1 MVDIKIK
8 DIRVLPGSLDLKNN
22 AGKSLSE
29 ILGQLQS
36 GSIVKGLVVG
46 TTPRGEVIFHTA
58 HGRFAAKNDIN
69 LVRGDTISLKLA
81 HENKDL
87 SGTIVSVNDKKRDNI
102 EPVKLSLPPTT
113 ENTKSTLSTDK
124 TSSAVSFSNN
134 SNIPKS
140 INGEISYLNLS
151 KIDKNTPLFRV
162 LNSITTPKD
171 SKIGISLNIVSNKQV
186 SNTAFTISG
195 EVSGNAKDG
204 SQLIKTAFG
213 VILSKNTNML
223 VGQKLNLEISS
234 VNNQSLANA
243 TSRSVNDFLF
253 SANKNWPL
261 LKSLVQTV
269 QGSGGTTG
277 TQSATITS
285 NSSVAQQNNPAN
297 SIISNVATD
306 TLSIKTL
313 QTQQSS
319 TVSSSNV
326 DTRTP
331 IPNLSANISRTD
343 TQAIGKSPN
352 ISIPSGEQIAAK
364 TLAQETFIGTKELIA
379 NAEKLQ
385 TIVPR
390 NIKSRNRSDSTSKED
405 IQSPR
410 RFRTEQKNNNQ
421 IQTTQD
427 KEKASINSIIK
438 NLGQT
443 EEIRKLSSELMNLKE
458 LILPSIREGENPEK
472 WQTIL
477 IPFYNGRNVEDHEVK
492 IQRSREYFLRFIVDV
507 NLLDNPMQIDGLI
520 RFENDNITPK
530 NFDLTVRAKN
540 TLEPHIRSHIAEIYQ
555 LNQNL
560 SGVRGTLAIEQQDF

>member
-46 TTPRGEVIFHTA
+46 TTPRGEAIFHTA

-87 SGTIVSVNDKKRDNI
+87 SGTIVSVNDKKRDNL

-162 LNSITTPKD
+162 LNAITTPED
-171 SKIGISLNIVSNKQV
+171 SKISISLNIVSNKQV
-186 SNTAFTISG
+186 SNAAFTISG

-277 TQSATITS
+277 TQSATIIS
-285 NSSVAQQNNPAN
+285 NSSVNPAN
-297 SIISNVATD
+297 SIMPNVATD
-306 TLSIKTL
+306 TQSTKTL
-313 QTQQSS
+313 QTQQNS
-319 TVSSSNV
+319 TASSSNV

-331 IPNLSANISRTD
+331 IPNQSANISRTD

-352 ISIPSGEQIAAK
+352 ISTPSGDQIAAK

-390 NIKSRNRSDSTSKED
+390 NIRSRNRSDSTSKED

-410 RFRTEQKNNNQ
+410 SSRTEQKNNNQ
-421 IQTTQD
+421 IQNTQD
-427 KEKASINSIIK
+427 KEKASINSVIK

-458 LILPSIREGENPEK
+458 LILPSIREGETPEK
-472 WQTIL
+472 WQTVL
-477 IPFYNGRNVEDHEVK
+477 IPFYNGRNVEEHEVK
-492 IQRSREYFLRFIVDV
+492 IQRSREHFLRFIVDV

-520 RFENDNITPK
+520 RFENDNRTPK

-540 TLEPHIRSHIAEIYQ
+540 TLEPHIRSHIADIYQ

>member
-46 TTPRGEVIFHTA
+46 TTPRGEAIFHTA

-81 HENKDL
+81 HKNNNL
-87 SGTIVSVNDKKRDNI
+87 SGTIVSVNDKKRDNV

-140 INGEISYLNLS
+140 INGEISYLKLS

-162 LNSITTPKD
+162 LNAITTPED
-171 SKIGISLNIVSNKQV
+171 NKISISLNIVSNKQV
-186 SNTAFTISG
+186 SNAAFTISG

-277 TQSATITS
+277 TQSATIIS

-306 TLSIKTL
+306 TQSTKTL
-313 QTQQSS
+313 QTQQNS
-319 TVSSSNV
+319 TASSSNV

-331 IPNLSANISRTD
+331 IPNQSANISRTD

-352 ISIPSGEQIAAK
+352 ISTPSGDQIAAK

-379 NAEKLQ
+379 NAETLQ

-390 NIKSRNRSDSTSKED
+390 NIRSRNRSDSTSKED

-410 RFRTEQKNNNQ
+410 SSRTEQKNNNQ

-427 KEKASINSIIK
+427 KEKASINSVIK

-458 LILPSIREGENPEK
+458 LMLPSIREGETPEK
-472 WQTIL
+472 WQTVL
-477 IPFYNGRNVEDHEVK
+477 IPFYNGRNVEEHEVK
-492 IQRSREYFLRFIVDV
+492 IQRSREHFLRFIVDV

-520 RFENDNITPK
+520 RFENDNRTPK

-540 TLEPHIRSHIAEIYQ
+540 TLEPHIRSHIADIYQ